1 MQSNSTMH
9 QYPPVVGSANGSV
22 VDPQQPLTLPPSPT
36 LTNPDMILPY
46 ESERETS
53 TPSPPFEPMQL
64 PSPPD
69 FRHLQDRDN
78 GHQFLHPQSGDQ
90 DSSNRTAD
98 EIGMAVSLPARQD
111 NKRPNPPRNLW
122 ALGGHQVG
130 PPLSDIGEEDASS
143 ASSAS
148 SPPRST
154 CSGRE
159 NSSSAENESRALART
174 PVAGSHWNRGGGF
187 SEEADCDGWSDDSS
201 STVSAHSNNVRL
213 NGLVGSDVDQNG
225 DQHSF
230 RGEDNASQGQIAS
243 QGDTAYSDDDNA
255 HYRVNGEGHGNAH
268 RESGN
273 FRRHEEENSMGNIR
287 EDKGS
292 EENMDEISSALLS
305 TEAERILENAKKR
318 LTVRLLNVYHS

>member
-9 QYPPVVGSANGSV
+9 QRPATGSANGSA
-22 VDPQQPLTLPPSPT
+22 VDAQQSLTLPPSPT

-69 FRHLQDRDN
+69 FRHLQDRD
-78 GHQFLHPQSGDQ
+78 QEKSLHSQSEDQNRDQ
-90 DSSNRTAD
+90 DLSNRTTD

-111 NKRPNPPRNLW
+111 NKRPSPPRNLW

-143 ASSAS
+143 VS

-154 CSGRE
+154 CSGYYS
-159 NSSSAENESRALART
+159 SSSAGNESPVLART
-174 PVAGSHWNRGGGF
+174 PIAGSHWNRGG
-187 SEEADCDGWSDDSS
+187 EEDECDGWSDDSS
-201 STVSAHSNNVRL
+201 STVSAHSNNARWD
-213 NGLVGSDVDQNG
+213 GFDGSNVDKNG
-225 DQHSF
+225 DLHSS
-230 RGEDNASQGQIAS
+230 RAEEDASQSQIAS
-243 QGDTAYSDDDNA
+243 QGDTAHSNDDHA
-255 HYRVNGEGHGNAH
+255 YYRGNGEGHGNAH
-268 RESGN
+268 HESGD
-273 FRRHEEENSMGNIR
+273 FSRSEEENNMGSIP
-287 EDKGS
+287 EEKV
-292 EENMDEISSALLS
+292 EKENMDEVSSALLS

-318 LTVRLLNVYHS
+318 LTVRLLNCLPYLI